1 MKKILS
7 LAFVLTMLLTALL
20 AGCQQE
26 NNSTDTGDTGGP
38 PEKVS
43 LTADELAVWTDRLK
57 SEVPV
62 EGKEEDWTASEI
74 NGFFL
79 SDWNDPRELD
89 FFAFISCFPVQTLL
103 NSGDEGY
110 EELMEAYEDKYGE
123 AFNHDVPTHAIKI
136 SDINSALTEYARIN
150 VDDLEGDWKNGEAYI
165 YLPENDTVYT
175 FVSDYGPGEFVPL
188 DGSREGDVLTLNSSD
203 HTLTIRESDNTWRLL
218 SHLPKE

>member
-1 MKKILS
+1 MKNKAI
-7 LAFVLTMLLTALL
+7 FYILTAVLL
-20 AGCQQE
+20 LIALTVGCQGE
-26 NNSTDTGDTGGP
+26 RKSGGDTAGQGGR
-38 PEKVS
+38 VQ
-43 LTADELAVWTDRLK
+43 LTAEELSVWADRLK

-79 SDWNDPRELD
+79 SDWDDPRELD
-89 FFAFISCFPVQTLL
+89 FFAFISCFPAQTLL

-110 EELMEAYEDKYGE
+110 AELMAAYEDKYGE
-123 AFNHDVPTHAIKI
+123 AFNHDVPIHAIKI
-136 SDINSALTEYARIN
+136 SDINAALTEYARIN

-218 SHLPKE
+218 SHTAKSY